1 MTVGPKGRA
10 EVEAALIDATATMCR
25 ERSPASVTLRGIA
38 AEAGVNHGQVR
49 HYFGSKAELVAA
61 TVEHLEGF
69 MLDRLETNSTEDSA
83 EKLLRSLTEDPTFAR
98 LLGWLLT
105 EEMSPESVGLR
116 FRFGRALIGQMVA
129 DGADLDTATTA
140 ASQIMVV
147 CAGWALLRPM
157 LVASNRLDGNA
168 QRELVEAM
176 AAEVRALAAG
186 ALPAGVSAG
195 RDEPG

>member
-49 HYFGSKAELVAA
+49 HYFGSKTELVAA
-61 TVEHLEGF
+61 TIEHLEGF

-83 EKLLRSLTEDPTFAR
+83 EMLLRSLTEDPAFSH
-98 LLGWLLT
+98 LIGWLLA
-105 EEMSPESVGLR
+105 EEVSPESVGLR

-129 DGADLDTATTA
+129 DGADTDAATTA

-147 CAGWALLRPM
+147 CAGWTLLRPM

-168 QRELVEAM
+168 QRELVEAL
-176 AAEVRALAAG
+176 ATQVRALAAG
-186 ALPAGVSAG
+186 PLPGGVPAGPKKP
-195 RDEPG
+195 D